1 MSPEPCP
8 REPEVVQALR
18 RGALPEDL
26 RGHAEAC
33 PDCREALALT
43 LRLRELA
50 ASERPASPPTA
61 GQLWWR
67 AEVIRRLT
75 AEHEAAEK
83 AARPAAWGMV
93 LCLVV
98 AAAGCVLGLAAGLD
112 RIFAALLPAA
122 VTPGNALPVI
132 LVLGLVPL
140 VLVLLVGA
148 LTRET

>member
-1 MSPEPCP
+1 MSPAPCP

-33 PDCREALALT
+33 PDCREAWTVA

-50 ASERPASPPTA
+50 ERPASLPTA

-75 AEHEAAEK
+75 AEHETAEK
-83 AARPAAWGMV
+83 AARPATWGII

-140 VLVLLVGA
+140 ILLLVVGA
-148 LTRET
+148 LTREA